1 MTTPSDPRDGD
12 MSPLWEPG
20 SGPGA
25 SGAPPGPGG
34 FDMGGLLSQALDMQ
48 RQMAE
53 AQEALGHTDVVGE
66 SGGGL
71 VRIALTGHFEVRSVH
86 IDPSVVDPDEA
97 DLLADLVTAALR
109 NAIDGVMDL
118 QAERMSGGLPDLGGL
133 LEDLG
138 GLGGAL
144 GAAGLDDDEDHDDE
158 DHDGEDD
165 RR

>member
-1 MTTPSDPRDGD
+1 MSTPSDPHDGD
-12 MSPLWEPG
+12 VSPLWEPG
-20 SGPGA
+20 SELGGTGGPG
-25 SGAPPGPGG
+25 GTGG

-53 AQEALGHTDVVGE
+53 AQEALGNTEVVGE

-71 VRIALTGHFEVRSVH
+71 VRITLTGHFEVRSVH
-86 IDPSVVDPDEA
+86 IDTSVVDPDEA

-144 GAAGLDDDEDHDDE
+144 GAVGVDTDDDDD
-158 DHDGEDD
+158 GDD

>member
-1 MTTPSDPRDGD
+1 MTTPSDPHDGGI
-12 MSPLWEPG
+12 PPG
-20 SGPGA
+20 WGPDSGPDG
-25 SGAPPGPGG
+25 PGGPGQPGG
-34 FDMGGLLSQALDMQ
+34 FDMGDLLSQALDMQ

-53 AQEALGHTDVVGE
+53 AQEALGQAEVVGE
-66 SGGGL
+66 AGGGL
-71 VRIALTGHFEVRSVH
+71 VRVTLTGHFEVRGVH
-86 IDPSVVDPDEA
+86 IDPSVVDPGEA

-138 GLGGAL
+138 GIGGAL
-144 GAAGLDDDEDHDDE
+144 GAGGFDVDD
-158 DHDGEDD
+158 GDD